1 MNNTKNNSMSLEI
14 KSAMQDFMEN
24 VYFLD
29 MMVLDYVQNITNIK
43 AQMISKDYLLEI
55 YNDEVKS
62 AQQAINL
69 HDKELMQLSIDTLSS
84 LDQVELTRREI
95 IHFQDSTKQCID
107 YLTKNVYFER
117 ITNYYEIVENHQN
130 DNLNF
135 IRSCNLLCQTNEANI
150 EDSAPIEQLDISDS
164 LKETIRIFQ
173 NDIKSYY
180 SKIANNL
187 QKGND
192 LLGKIEICRTKSD
205 ETYEFYSSLK
215 PALTEAVSNYKL
227 NLSERFSQFFC
238 NYYTKH
244 KNSIYFLGSLMCS
257 IYVYAFIVL
266 FITDEN
272 INGPSTS
279 LSSFLGSL
287 LGGAFTWGGVL
298 ISIHFS
304 KKLKRNEVLTE
315 QVDAFCTKVQEL
327 FLFQNSLIDLQ
338 TAISKI
344 SLNKN
349 LLEKYIKDVNQCK
362 NKSNL
367 QISAIEIN
375 FIYLHIDDHKA
386 SILSNLIFTNAYKYY
401 TDIFNSLN
409 CFEQLAY
416 KLIMI
421 ISLLD
426 SLEKSDLN
434 AFFQTISQHLRT
446 QDELPYSKLLLK
458 QIDTIKKLHKNKT
471 DGTYTFAEKPLYFLT
486 DYSLLLDKIIEKNNP
501 WLNEFKPIIEQIKQ
515 LNQEIAGVNVYNID
529 ISQKV
534 LEAYLDNRYNATT
547 SRAIGMYRR
556 HLFTLKNEQ

>member
-1 MNNTKNNSMSLEI
+1 MNNTINDSMLLEI

-29 MMVLDYVQNITNIK
+29 MVLLDYVRNITNIK
-43 AQMISKDYLLEI
+43 AQMISTDYLLEI
-55 YNDEVKS
+55 YNTEVEL
-62 AQQAINL
+62 AQKAINL
-69 HDKELMQLSIDTLSS
+69 QDKKLMQLSIDSLSS
-84 LDQVELTRREI
+84 LERVGLTRQEI
-95 IHFQDSTKQCID
+95 INFQDSTKQCID

-117 ITNYYEIVENHQN
+117 ITNYYKIVENHQN

-135 IRSCNLLCQTNEANI
+135 IKSCNLLCQANEINI
-150 EDSAPIEQLDISDS
+150 EDRSSIEQLDISDS
-164 LKETIRIFQ
+164 LKEIIRIFQ

-180 SKIANNL
+180 SKVANNL

-205 ETYEFYSSLK
+205 EIYGSYSSLN
-215 PALTEAVSNYKL
+215 PAFTEIVSNYKL
-227 NLSERFSQFFC
+227 SLSDRFSRFFC
-238 NYYTKH
+238 NYYIKY
-244 KNSIYFLGSLMCS
+244 KDIILFLVCMMCS
-257 IYVYAFIVL
+257 IYLYAFIVL

-272 INGPSTS
+272 INGQSTS

-304 KKLKRNEVLTE
+304 KKLKRNEILTE
-315 QVDAFCTKVQEL
+315 LVDAFCTKVQDL
-327 FLFQNSLIDLQ
+327 FLFQNSLIELQ
-338 TAISKI
+338 ESISKTL
-344 SLNKN
+344 LNKD
-349 LLEKYIKDVNQCK
+349 LLEKYINDVTQCE
-362 NKSNL
+362 NKSKLQLSDIQINL
-367 QISAIEIN
+367 TCL
-375 FIYLHIDDHKA
+375 YIDDRKA
-386 SILSNLIFTNAYKYY
+386 DILSNLIFINAYKYHMDTY
-401 TDIFNSLN
+401 SSLEY
-409 CFEQLAY
+409 FKQLAY
-416 KLIMI
+416 KLIRI
-421 ISLLD
+421 TSLLD

-446 QDELPYSKLLLK
+446 QDKLPYSELLLK

-515 LNQEIAGVNVYNID
+515 LNQEIAGVNVYSID

-534 LEAYLDNRYNATT
+534 LEAYLSNRYSTIT
-547 SRAIGMYRR
+547 SKAINMYKLY
-556 HLFTLKNEQ
+556 LFTNE